1 MTNEIPPDLTAELN
15 AVLGR
20 IAMFVSE
27 VSGAEQILTIIQA
40 VHDKPSGEAVVQVNI
55 QVAKTKVAKLEPD
68 PISDKPE
75 DVADQALADALAA
88 AKKLGGKKD
97 AQDKAE

>member
-15 AVLGR
+15 SILGR
-20 IAMFVSE
+20 IAMYVSE
-27 VSGAEQILTIIQA
+27 AAKCEQVITIIQA

-55 QVAKTKVAKLEPD
+55 QVAKTKVAQLEPE

-75 DVADQALADALAA
+75 DVAATALMDALAA
-88 AKKLGGKKD
+88 AKKLGGNSDAKD
-97 AQDKAE
+97 KPV